1 MPNFTPRSLTRLGV
15 FIDGHFYHKISTYFA
30 NVHPRHAR
38 INLRGFLQYI
48 THVAAIEEDVDPA
61 ATRVVET
68 HYFRGRVPTD
78 RVHDHQFLADERRWD
93 DILTREGVITHYLPT
108 SVRGDGDKD
117 VEKGVD
123 VWLAL
128 EALELTRLKGLDVVV
143 LFSGDGDF
151 VPLLRKIH
159 TLGAR
164 TLLPVWEIG
173 YNDAGGTARYIRT
186 SSALSREANY
196 IHRMLEVIDSKPVGV
211 DPLVDSLFMGG
222 GGSLARRDATPDE
235 APRAEPM
242 RAPIAPPP
250 AERAANDS
258 RSVARVTYRPSPAPF
273 AAVPRD
279 IEEPQDGDLVLGR
292 VVALKNHFGFVR
304 IPRTDRDAFFH
315 ANFLEDASFSAALDG
330 QWIEGYLQVRED
342 GTVQLHEIRVHWDLD
357 EAGVKQWFVKRAAD
371 LEQMEAEEELEGGGN
386 GDDDGISGELDG
398 AAEASAED
406 HEPAT

>member
-78 RVHDHQFLADERRWD
+78 RVHDTQFLADERRWD

-117 VEKGVD
+117 VEKGID

-128 EALELTRLKGLDVVV
+128 EALELTRLKGFDVVV

-173 YNDAGGTARYIRT
+173 YNEPSGAARYIRT

-222 GGSLARRDATPDE
+222 GGSIARRDQAEAEAE
-235 APRAEPM
+235 APRPEPI
-242 RAPIAPPP
+242 RSPIAQPL
-250 AERAANDS
+250 ADRANDS
-258 RSVARVTYRPSPAPF
+258 RTTARVTYRPSPAPF
-273 AAVPRD
+273 SAVPRD

-357 EAGVKQWFVKRAAD
+357 EAGVKAWFAKRAAD
-371 LEQMEAEEELEGGGN
+371 LAAMEAEEELEGDPVD
-386 GDDDGISGELDG
+386 GDAGPDGEGDG
-398 AAEASAED
+398 AETGVEN
-406 HEPAT
+406 HEPAA